1 MIVDASIWVG
11 LFAPKG
17 TPKAIIDRI
26 FNVSAEMLK
35 IPDVKER
42 YAVVGGAETIGM
54 PVEGFNA
61 RVKKDAERYRNVV
74 KDVGLEPQ

>member
-1 MIVDASIWVG
+1 
-11 LFAPKG
+11 
-17 TPKAIIDRI
+17 
-26 FNVSAEMLK
+26 MLN

-54 PVEGFNA
+54 PAAGFNA